1 MRTARRIEKLPPYL
15 FAEIDRKVALAKARG
30 ADIISFGVGDPD
42 LPSPPH
48 VVEALAEAAR
58 DPATHRYPS
67 YTGMPEFRSAIA
79 AWYEHRFG
87 VKLDPDTEIQP
98 LVGSKEG
105 IFHLPVAFVDPGDVA
120 YIPDPGYPVY
130 ETGTILAGGEPV
142 SMPLTPD
149 NGFRPDFG
157 WLQSAEMEHA
167 LDRARVLWL
176 NYPSNPT
183 AACAD
188 ISLFEEAV
196 DFCRGNEIWLAHDA
210 AYTEITF
217 DGYVAPSVLQ
227 VDGAMD
233 CALEFGSLSKTYNM
247 TGWRVG
253 WVAGAPVAIEAMKR
267 LKTNIDSGIFDAL
280 QRAGIAAIEGPQD
293 YLQECVD
300 RYRHRR
306 DLLCDGLKSM
316 GLVVE
321 PPKGSIYVWVPVPDG
336 HTSESFTTF
345 LLDETDIVVAPGNG
359 YGRSGEGFVR
369 FSLTLADDRLEEGVE
384 RLRKV
389 VT

>member
-48 VVEALAEAAR
+48 VVEALADATR

-67 YTGMPEFRSAIA
+67 YTGMPEFRSVIA
-79 AWYEHRFG
+79 AWYERRFG
-87 VKLDPDTEIQP
+87 VSLDADEEVQP

-120 YIPDPGYPVY
+120 LVPDPGYPVY
-130 ETGTILAGGEPV
+130 ETGTILAGGEAV
-142 SMPLTPD
+142 LLPLLPA
-149 NGFRPDFG
+149 NGFRPDLG
-157 WLQSAEMEHA
+157 SIDAEVLE
-167 LDRARVLWL
+167 RARVLWL

-183 AACAD
+183 AACVDVAF
-188 ISLFEEAV
+188 FEEAV
-196 DFCRGNEIWLAHDA
+196 AFCRANDLLLAHDA
-210 AYTEITF
+210 AYTEVTF
-217 DGYVAPSVLQ
+217 DDYVAPSVLQ
-227 VDGAMD
+227 VPGAMD
-233 CALEFGSLSKTYNM
+233 CAIEFGSLSKTYNM

-293 YLQECVD
+293 YLAECVE

-321 PPKGSIYVWVPVPDG
+321 PPKGSIYVWAPVPDG
-336 HTSESFTTF
+336 HTSETFTTF
-345 LLDETDIVVAPGNG
+345 LLDEADIVVAPGTG
-359 YGRSGEGFVR
+359 YGPSGEGFVR

>member
-1 MRTARRIEKLPPYL
+1 LRTAHRIDELPPYL
-15 FAEIDRKVALAKARG
+15 FAEIDRKIAQARARG

-42 LPSPPH
+42 LPTPPH
-48 VVEALAEAAR
+48 VVEALQKAAA

-67 YTGMPEFRSAIA
+67 YTGMPDFRRAIA
-79 AWYEHRFG
+79 QWYETRFG
-87 VKLDPDTEIQP
+87 VRLDPDENVQP

-120 YIPDPGYPVY
+120 LVPDPGYPVY
-130 ETGTILAGGEPV
+130 ETGTILAGGEAV
-142 SMPLTPD
+142 LLPLLPD
-149 NGFRPDFG
+149 NGFKPDLG
-157 WLQSAEMEHA
+157 SLSNAVLE
-167 LDRARVLWL
+167 RAKVLWL

-183 AACAD
+183 AACVEEAF
-188 ISLFEEAV
+188 FEEAV
-196 DFCRGNEIWLAHDA
+196 AFCRSHDLLLAHDA

-227 VDGAMD
+227 VVG
-233 CALEFGSLSKTYNM
+233 ALECAVEFHSLSKTYNM

-253 WVAGAPVAIEAMKR
+253 WVSGAPVAVEAIKR

-280 QRAGIAAIEGPQD
+280 QVAGIAALDGPQD
-293 YLQECVD
+293 YLHECVA

-316 GLVVE
+316 GVVVE
-321 PPKGSIYVWVPVPDG
+321 PPQGSIYVWVPVPDG
-336 HTSESFTTF
+336 HSSESFATV
-345 LLDETDIVVAPGNG
+345 LLDQADIVVAPGNG
-359 YGRSGEGFVR
+359 YGPTGEGFVR
-369 FSLTLADDRLEEGVE
+369 FSLTVADDRLEEGVE